1 MNSQEN
7 HTNLSTNGQQN
18 EAEPEFNLSEFLYK
32 YLRYWPWF
40 LLSLIVALFA
50 VYTYL
55 RYSIPVYSVSSQIL
69 IKDDKAGGPS
79 GGQLDVLNELNLFNT
94 KNNVNNEV
102 AVLKTKYLMNQVVRE
117 LQLNVKYFVKG
128 NIKSTDLYNR
138 SPFELQ
144 VVTIKDSIPTKEFA
158 ITLKPNGYHLSG
170 DSLNGDFKYHD
181 TIATKDLS
189 FAVVPKTLLSEGN
202 KDYTVTVS
210 SIRAAT
216 SNYTG
221 GLTANIID
229 KQASV
234 IQLQLN
240 ETVPQRGEDVLNTV
254 YSVYTRLNQEDK
266 NRITDSTINFIDERL
281 ALVSN
286 ELSGVE
292 SNLQQFKQ
300 QNELINLEQQGQL
313 ALTTSADLQKQII
326 DAEVKIAI
334 VEQMEDF
341 LQKNSRRLVPASLV
355 VDDPTYLNMV
365 QQYNGLLMERDRQV
379 QTSKEDNPVVQQLD
393 DQIETMKRSLL
404 SSLQSIKRGLI
415 TGKNALQQKSSQASG
430 QIRRAPE
437 KERAFLDISRQQEV
451 KQQLYLYLL
460 QKREESAISK
470 SGSLANSRLIEPAV
484 TNPVP
489 VSPKKSLL
497 YLAGLLA
504 GLIIPA
510 AFLYLKEL
518 LNNKVQERKDV
529 TSVVNAPILGE
540 IGHNATQEL
549 VVVQKESRTPLAE
562 QFRIV
567 RTNLQ
572 FILGG
577 GDHKS
582 ILITSSMSGE
592 GKSFF
597 SINLASSLAIAGKKV
612 VLVEMDLRKPKISS
626 ELGVSNSKGFSSYMI
641 GQTKLDELPVQHEG
655 FYVVSSGPI
664 PPNPA
669 ELLLQPKVA
678 DLFSYLKEQFDY
690 VIVDTPPIGLVT
702 DAILIGKFVN
712 AGIYMVR
719 QNYTFKNQLNIA
731 KELFNDNRIPNIS
744 ILINDVKVGGR
755 YGYGYGYRYGY
766 GYGRGTNGYYFGNE
780 KKTTAKWRKGN

>member
-1 MNSQEN
+1 MNNREN
-7 HTNLSTNGQQN
+7 QMNNHPLSNN
-18 EAEPEFNLSEFLYK
+18 EPNQAEPEFNLSEFIFK

-40 LLSLIVALFA
+40 VVSLVVCMLA
-50 VYTYL
+50 VFTYL
-55 RYSIPVYSVSSQIL
+55 RYAVPVYSVSAQIL

-79 GGQLDVLNELNLFNT
+79 GGQMDVLSELNIFNT
-94 KNNVNNEV
+94 KNNVNNEI
-102 AVLKTKYLMNQVVRE
+102 AVLKTRYLMEQVVKE
-117 LQLNVKYFVKG
+117 LQLNVHYLVTG
-128 NIKSTDLYNR
+128 NIKSTDLYTK
-138 SPFELQ
+138 SPFAMQ
-144 VVTIKDSIPTKEFA
+144 IVTIKDSMAPKEFE
-158 ITLKPNGYHLSG
+158 ITLKDNGYHLTG
-170 DSLNGDFKYHD
+170 DSLNGDFRFYD
-181 TIATKDLS
+181 TIHTHDLS
-189 FAVVPKTLLSEGN
+189 FAIVPKTFGKEIN
-202 KDYTVTVS
+202 KEYRLTVN
-210 SIRAAT
+210 SIRSAT
-216 SNYTG
+216 GNYVT
-221 GLTANIID
+221 GLTASIID

-266 NRITDSTINFIDERL
+266 NRITDSTISFIDERL

-300 QNELINLEQQGQL
+300 QNELVNLEQQGQL
-313 ALTTSADLQKQII
+313 ALTTSADLQRQII

-341 LQKNSRRLVPASLV
+341 LKKSSRRLVPASLV
-355 VDDPTYLNMV
+355 VDDPTYLNLV

-379 QTSKEDNPVVQQLD
+379 QTSKEDNPIVQQLD

-404 SSLQSIKRGLI
+404 VSLQSIRRGLV
-415 TGKNALQQKSSQASG
+415 TGKNALQQKNSQATG
-430 QIRRAPE
+430 QIRKAPQ

-504 GLIIPA
+504 GLILPA
-510 AFLYLKEL
+510 AVLYIMDL
-518 LNNKVQERKDV
+518 LNNKIRTSKDI
-529 TSVVNAPILGE
+529 TAVVNTPVLGE
-540 IGHNATQEL
+540 IGHNATNEL
-549 VVVQKESRTPLAE
+549 VVVHKESRTPLAE

-582 ILITSSMSGE
+582 ILVTSSMSGE
-592 GKSFF
+592 GKSFL

-612 VLVEMDLRKPKISS
+612 VLMEMDLRKPKISS
-626 ELGVSNSKGFSSYMI
+626 DLGLKNEKGFSSYMI
-641 GQTKLDELPVQHEG
+641 GQTALEDLAVKSGQDEN
-655 FYVVSSGPI
+655 FYVINSGPI

-678 DLFSYLKEQFDY
+678 VLFNYLKEQFDF

-702 DAILIGKFVN
+702 DAILIGNYVD
-712 AGIYMVR
+712 AGIYVVR
-719 QNYTFKNQLNIA
+719 QNYTFKNQLNII
-731 KELFNDNRIPNIS
+731 KDLFKDNRIPGLS
-744 ILINDVKVGGR
+744 ILINDVKLGAR
-755 YGYGYGYRYGY
+755 YGYGYGGGY
-766 GYGRGTNGYYFGNE
+766 GYGDGYFSEGT
-780 KKTTAKWRKGN
+780 KKKKRIF